1 MTTTA
6 THTNGKPQR
15 KQLSDQLDRLDRIID
30 VMVDDLPEA
39 VATATREGTRQ
50 AIRDVLTEVLT
61 DPDVLSRL
69 RATLLSVSP
78 PLPVP
83 PTPNG
88 EPQVPPSSPKPDRFA
103 RFKAAVRSGY
113 QKVVEE
119 VKAVATPA
127 NAFVARTKQRVATA
141 VTQLATTAARVT
153 TVARVLNATLP
164 LSRFLVVALAVCVAV
179 AATSYLLPH
188 PVSAILTGVGGAST
202 TLALQV
208 GVWLRRSARSFG
220 FLTT

>member
-6 THTNGKPQR
+6 THTNGTPQR

-50 AIRDVLTEVLT
+50 AIHDVLTEVLT

-69 RATLLSVSP
+69 RSTLLSVSP
-78 PLPVP
+78 PPIP
-83 PTPNG
+83 PTPSV
-88 EPQVPPSSPKPDRFA
+88 EKVVATPESKPDRFA
-103 RFKAAVRSGY
+103 RFKSAVRSGY

-119 VKAVATPA
+119 VNAVAAPAKAV
-127 NAFVARTKQRVATA
+127 VSRTKQRVVTA
-141 VTQLATTAARVT
+141 VTHLATTAARVT

-164 LSRFLVVALAVCVAV
+164 LSRFLVVALAVCVA
-179 AATSYLLPH
+179 AAVTSYLLPH
-188 PVSAILTGVGGAST
+188 AVSAILAGVGGAST
-202 TLALQV
+202 TLTLQL
-208 GVWLRRSARSFG
+208 GAWLRRSARSFG
-220 FLTT
+220 VVTA

>member
-6 THTNGKPQR
+6 THTNGKPHR

-78 PLPVP
+78 PPIP
-83 PTPNG
+83 PTPSV
-88 EPQVPPSSPKPDRFA
+88 EKVVATPESKPNRFA
-103 RFKAAVRSGY
+103 RFKSAVRSGY

-119 VKAVATPA
+119 VKAVAAPV
-127 NAFVARTKQRVATA
+127 NAFVARTKQRVVTA
-141 VTQLATTAARVT
+141 ISQLATTAARVT
-153 TVARVLNATLP
+153 TAASVLNATLP
-164 LSRFLVVALAVCVAV
+164 VSRFLVIALAVCVAV
-179 AATSYLLPH
+179 AATS
-188 PVSAILTGVGGAST
+188 
-202 TLALQV
+202 
-208 GVWLRRSARSFG
+208 
-220 FLTT
+220 

>member
-50 AIRDVLTEVLT
+50 AIRDVLTEVLA
-61 DPDVLSRL
+61 DPDVLARL
-69 RATLLSVSP
+69 RTTLLSVSP
-78 PLPVP
+78 PPIPPTPSVVTPVP
-83 PTPNG
+83 P
-88 EPQVPPSSPKPDRFA
+88 SLPKTDRFA
-103 RFKAAVRSGY
+103 RFKSAVRSGY
-113 QKVVEE
+113 QRVVEE
-119 VKAVATPA
+119 VNAVAAPAKAV
-127 NAFVARTKQRVATA
+127 VSRTKNRFVTA

-164 LSRFLVVALAVCVAV
+164 LSRFLVVALGVSLVL

-188 PVSAILTGVGGAST
+188 AVSAVLSGVGGAST
-202 TLALQV
+202 TLTLQL
-208 GVWLRRSARSFG
+208 GAWLRRSARSFG
-220 FLTT
+220 VVTT